1 MEAFVVCLDL
11 ESTSLNS
18 SELLAQEVEPSEN
31 DESDSASVGHSS
43 ALSNDEFVLVD
54 IEWSN
59 KEEFELNYAD
69 NVGDIVVEEM
79 STFLSCVQ
87 QSLRKMGSW
96 WLNPCSTLT
105 APRKV

>member
-1 MEAFVVCLDL
+1 MEACVVCLNL

-18 SELLAQEVEPSEN
+18 SELLAQKVEPSEN

-43 ALSNDEFVLVD
+43 ALSNNEFVLVD

-69 NVGDIVVEEM
+69 NVKIV
-79 STFLSCVQ
+79 L
-87 QSLRKMGSW
+87 LK
-96 WLNPCSTLT
+96 
-105 APRKV
+105 K